1 MKKISIISFFFSI
14 LITSCV
20 GNHSEK
26 DCPII
31 RVNLNDDIHEM
42 DADSILCH
50 DSVEVIPLQSD
61 NCIPI
66 GSVEIFKSD
75 GQKNVIVDDE
85 RESVSIFNAD
95 GSFYQTIHAVGNA
108 NNEYYEI
115 EDVCLN
121 GNQIYILDIQKNKVF
136 EYTINGKFVKSI
148 SIEKYWGNSIAC
160 KDGLIY
166 LINDYSDS
174 ESGKYE
180 IFVLDD
186 NGTLVSKNLPFDG
199 EYLAPPPVPCAQN
212 LDEIM
217 VVNHVNNTIYKVLGD
232 ECIPVV
238 RLDFGDKQLPSECFS
253 QNLHEI
259 IKKGVNDKY
268 ILGIKSIR
276 ISKDLIFIDFD
287 CGKKQYTTIYDRI
300 TEKSVT
306 TEGFIVKSN
315 YRMGLSN
322 YYIYGDYVYEIVDAS
337 MLLFNYEAVYK
348 DSEFIASPYKE
359 HLDEM
364 VKKMR
369 SSDNPIIF
377 KYKLR

>member
-1 MKKISIISFFFSI
+1 MKKLSIISFFFSI

-160 KDGLIY
+160 KDGLI
-166 LINDYSDS
+166 
-174 ESGKYE
+174 
-180 IFVLDD
+180 
-186 NGTLVSKNLPFDG
+186 
-199 EYLAPPPVPCAQN
+199 
-212 LDEIM
+212 
-217 VVNHVNNTIYKVLGD
+217 
-232 ECIPVV
+232 
-238 RLDFGDKQLPSECFS
+238 
-253 QNLHEI
+253 
-259 IKKGVNDKY
+259 
-268 ILGIKSIR
+268 
-276 ISKDLIFIDFD
+276 
-287 CGKKQYTTIYDRI
+287 
-300 TEKSVT
+300 
-306 TEGFIVKSN
+306 
-315 YRMGLSN
+315 
-322 YYIYGDYVYEIVDAS
+322 
-337 MLLFNYEAVYK
+337 
-348 DSEFIASPYKE
+348 
-359 HLDEM
+359 
-364 VKKMR
+364 
-369 SSDNPIIF
+369 
-377 KYKLR
+377 